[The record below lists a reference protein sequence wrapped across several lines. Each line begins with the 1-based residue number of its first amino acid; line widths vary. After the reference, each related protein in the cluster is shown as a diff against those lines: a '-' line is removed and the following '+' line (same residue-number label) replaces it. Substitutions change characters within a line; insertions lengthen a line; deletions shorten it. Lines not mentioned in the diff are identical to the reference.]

1 MTGKIIR
8 RPDRAEGGITTEEK
22 ARMDEHA
29 KLWSARAKRTD
40 PIEPDKIV
48 PAIKGLYA
56 AAKLKEPRVVIVPSP
71 LVMAFAYGAATEI
84 WRASNATDSATAN
97 ATHDATRSA
106 TYDATHNATR
116 SATRNATRSATY
128 DATHDATANATANAT
143 RSATRNATRNAT
155 HDATA
160 NATHDATRSA
170 TYDATRNATDSAT
183 YDATA
188 DAMAN
193 ATHDATA
200 NATRN
205 ATRSATDDATT
216 NATHGAAAAC
226 VMLAGRE
233 GLASAQ
239 NWTYAHQGGNMWAAW
254 DCYLTAAR
262 DILGLKLSSHGA
274 YKYWEEAAI
283 HGSFRVM
290 HPEFCFVSDF
300 PEVLRV
306 DEQSRSHCETGPSH
320 RWRDGWSLYHW
331 HGVEVPGEWIEDK
344 ASLTPE
350 IALRWENIEQRRA
363 ACEILGWTKMLAA
376 LKAKTIDKDD
386 DPEIGELIEAAIPD
400 SGEER
405 FLRVLCGTKREFVL
419 PVPREMKT
427 ALQANAWTFG
437 FDDMSSFIKP
447 EIRT

>member
-84 WRASNATDSATAN
+84 WRASNATDS
-97 ATHDATRSA
+97 
-106 TYDATHNATR
+106 
-116 SATRNATRSATY
+116 
-128 DATHDATANATANAT
+128 
-143 RSATRNATRNAT
+143 
-155 HDATA
+155 ATA